1 MTLSDN
7 IISYVMSM
15 SNNLKTKI
23 IIIIIIYI
31 IRYIIKNIYFILI
44 IFKKASTKFN
54 IGINNIMTKYDW
66 NG

>member
-15 SNNLKTKI
+15 SNNLKTK
-23 IIIIIIYI
+23 IIIIIYI